1 MDNKN
6 DIERN
11 RQLRRIGDALEK
23 IARNMQK
30 PAKKMVLNSNGA
42 EVIYGDMEKL
52 KDTPHD
58 DVMTAW
64 YEHEWEDDLKGTIG
78 DTIHDR

>member
-23 IARNMQK
+23 IAKAMEKRSVQNIEF
-30 PAKKMVLNSNGA
+30 NSNGITA
-42 EVIYGDMEKL
+42 HYDVVDGKEMNDGRFEPVMHVGD
-52 KDTPHD
+52 
-58 DVMTAW
+58 
-64 YEHEWEDDLKGTIG
+64 
-78 DTIHDR
+78 

>member
-11 RQLRRIGDALEK
+11 RQLRRIADALEK
-23 IARNMQK
+23 IAKNMQK
-30 PAKKMVLNSNGA
+30 PARKMVLNSNGA
-42 EVIYGDMEKL
+42 EVIYGDTEEV
-52 KDTPHD
+52 KDTLHK

-64 YEHEWEDDLKGTIG
+64 YEHEWEDDYKGTIG
-78 DTIHDR
+78 DTIYDR

>member
-11 RQLRRIGDALEK
+11 RQLRRIGDTLEK

-30 PAKKMVLNSNGA
+30 PLDNVVVTQNG
-42 EVIYGDMEKL
+42 ITYQYGQEEK
-52 KDTPHD
+52 
-58 DVMTAW
+58 
-64 YEHEWEDDLKGTIG
+64 
-78 DTIHDR
+78 

>member
-23 IARNMQK
+23 IAK
-30 PAKKMVLNSNGA
+30 A
-42 EVIYGDMEKL
+42 MEKRSV
-52 KDTPHD
+52 KNIEFNANGITAHYDTEDGKEMNDERHQP
-58 DVMTAW
+58 VM
-64 YEHEWEDDLKGTIG
+64 HVRD
-78 DTIHDR
+78 